1 MLTAQHAL
9 PSASSLRSD
18 PRLKRKLR
26 ELCRTDNVTN
36 FYYIARV
43 YVVLALTIGGA
54 VWFDSCRLAAGW
66 SWLWNVPV
74 FLAAILAVG
83 ASHHQLAGAGHEAT
97 HHTLFRNRWLN
108 ELASDWLCMFPV
120 FSTTYSFRL
129 FHLSHHQFINDP
141 KRDPD
146 FALLERSGHWL
157 DFPVPPATFL
167 GKIARQFLLVGL
179 LKYILVRFRF
189 NSATL
194 EGDSPYRRKD
204 AGRAPKLVLY
214 LSVAYFV
221 GLALVQRLL
230 YPGDLVALWGMTAV
244 GWAALALTFSLLP
257 DRYFDEA
264 RLRPV
269 VPRRVTA
276 ASRLAYLTLVFN
288 ALTTVR
294 ILTGVPVGW
303 YFLWLWVVPLVTSF
317 SLFMIL
323 RQLIQHGNGDRGW
336 LTNTRVFL
344 VNPLVRYA
352 VFPFGMDYHL
362 PHHMYAT
369 VPHYHLPELHR
380 YLQQFP
386 EYAQDALVVEN
397 YFIPKPRQPKRNPT
411 VLEVVGPAYA
421 RRNHEVYIDNSV
433 LDGWEVDER
442 EEISRQSELSAGRRV
457 DQADTS
463 AAPSFRGPTPERT
476 ASEAL
481 PRA

>member
-1 MLTAQHAL
+1 MLTADHSL

-26 ELCRTDNVTN
+26 ELCQTDNVTN

-54 VWFDSCRLAAGW
+54 VWFDFFRTASGW
-66 SWLWNVPV
+66 SWCWNVPV

-157 DFPVPPATFL
+157 DFPVPPAKFL
-167 GKIARQFLLVGL
+167 GMIARQFLLVGL
-179 LKYILVRFRF
+179 VKYILVRFRF
-189 NSATL
+189 NSTAL
-194 EGDSPYRRKD
+194 EGESPYKKKE
-204 AGRAPKLVLY
+204 ASRALKLVLY
-214 LSVAYFV
+214 LGIVYFV
-221 GLALVQRLL
+221 GLLLVQRLL
-230 YPGDLVALWGMTAV
+230 YPGHLLSLWSMTAV
-244 GWAALALTFSLLP
+244 GWGALALTFFLLP

-276 ASRLAYLTLVFN
+276 ASRLAFFTLLFN
-288 ALTTVR
+288 GLTTVR
-294 ILTGVPVGW
+294 VLTITPSRPHGVPVGW
-303 YFLWLWVVPLVTSF
+303 YFLWLWVVPLLTSF

-323 RQLIQHGNGDRGW
+323 RQVIQHGNGDRGW

-344 VNPLVRYA
+344 VNPFLRYA

-369 VPHYHLPELHR
+369 VPHYNLPELHR
-380 YLQQFP
+380 FLQQFP
-386 EYAQDALVVEN
+386 EYAQEALVVEN
-397 YFIPKPRQPKRNPT
+397 YVIPKQRGPKRNPT
-411 VLEVVGPAYA
+411 VVEVVGPAYA
-421 RRNHEVYIDNSV
+421 KRNHEVYIDDSV
-433 LDGWEVDER
+433 LDAWEVDER
-442 EEISRQSELSAGRRV
+442 EEIARHGALSAGHQTDAAQTNATRV
-457 DQADTS
+457 
-463 AAPSFRGPTPERT
+463 G
-476 ASEAL
+476 
-481 PRA
+481 

>member
-1 MLTAQHAL
+1 MLTAGDSL
-9 PSASSLRSD
+9 PSASALRSD

-43 YVVLALTIGGA
+43 YVVLALTIGGTI
-54 VWFDSCRLAAGW
+54 WFDFYREAAGW

-74 FLAAILAVG
+74 FLAAIVVVG

-141 KRDPD
+141 QRDPD
-146 FALLERSGHWL
+146 FALLRRSGHWL
-157 DFPVPPATFL
+157 DFPVPPARFL
-167 GKIARQFLLVGL
+167 GTIARQFLIVGL

-189 NSATL
+189 NSAAL

-204 AGRAPKLVLY
+204 ASRAPKLVMY

-221 GLALVQRLL
+221 GLILVQRML
-230 YPGDLVALWGMTAV
+230 YPGDLAALWGMTAV
-244 GWAALALTFSLLP
+244 GWAAVALTFFLLP
-257 DRYFDEA
+257 DRYFDDA

-276 ASRLAYLTLVFN
+276 ASRLAFFTMLFN
-288 ALTTVR
+288 GLSTVR
-294 ILTGVPVGW
+294 VLTITPSRPSGVFVGW
-303 YFLWLWVVPLVTSF
+303 YFLWLWAVPLVTTF

-344 VNPLVRYA
+344 VNPLLRYA

-386 EYAQDALVVEN
+386 QYAGEALVVEN
-397 YFIPKPRQPKRNPT
+397 YLIPKQ
-411 VLEVVGPAYA
+411 
-421 RRNHEVYIDNSV
+421 
-433 LDGWEVDER
+433 
-442 EEISRQSELSAGRRV
+442 
-457 DQADTS
+457 
-463 AAPSFRGPTPERT
+463 
-476 ASEAL
+476 
-481 PRA
+481 